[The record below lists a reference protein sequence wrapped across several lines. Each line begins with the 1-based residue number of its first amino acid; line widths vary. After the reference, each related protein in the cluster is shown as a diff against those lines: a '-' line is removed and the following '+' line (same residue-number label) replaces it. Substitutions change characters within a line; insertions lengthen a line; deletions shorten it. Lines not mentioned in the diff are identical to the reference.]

1 MSQTGPKRKLA
12 GLAAGVI
19 AATAAFQANARVYS
33 GLEVFLWKYTN
44 LVKGKRVALLS
55 NQTGVDASGTSTV
68 ALMHA
73 DKRINLR
80 ILFAPE
86 HGIYGNLKAGETV
99 AGGTDRRTGL
109 SIVSLYG
116 GKDHKPP
123 PEALDKID
131 VVIYDIQ
138 DVGSR
143 SYTYIWHL
151 AECMKAAAETSK
163 EVIVLDRPNVFGA
176 SSMDGPVTEDKFRS
190 FIGLYPVPRVYG
202 MTVGE
207 LARHLNQEERINCRL
222 TVIPMLNYRRGMTW
236 RETGLPWVP
245 PSPNIPN
252 PEAAMCFAATGSIGE
267 TGSFNLGLGTP
278 LAFQVLSAAWLDANS
293 TASSLNS
300 LRLPGVLFRPISF
313 KFQNSSSPAVQICV
327 TSPSKFQ
334 PVLTEIAMLSHFK
347 KAYPYKFKFS
357 SDGKT
362 SRVQMFDKAMGTDL
376 VRRGIEAGWDYRQT
390 AALYQRNLQR
400 FRQKSAKYLL
410 YK

>member
-1 MSQTGPKRKLA
+1 MSQTRPKRKLA
-12 GLAAGVI
+12 RLAAGII
-19 AATAAFQANARVYS
+19 AATATFQANARVYS
-33 GLEVFLWKYTN
+33 GLEVFLWKYTD

-99 AGGTDRRTGL
+99 AGGADRRTGL
-109 SIVSLYG
+109 PIVSLYG

-123 PEALDKID
+123 PEALDRID
-131 VVIYDIQ
+131 VIIYDIQ

-163 EVIVLDRPNVFGA
+163 DVIVLDRPNVFGA
-176 SSMDGPVTEDKFRS
+176 TSMDGPVTEDKFRS

-207 LARHLNQEERINCRL
+207 LARYLNQEERINCRL

-252 PEAAMCFAATGSIGE
+252 PEAAMCFAATGSTGE
-267 TGSFNLGLGTP
+267 TGAFNLGLGTP

-293 TASSLNS
+293 TASSLNN
-300 LRLPGVLFRPISF
+300 LKLPGVLFRPINF
-313 KFQNSSSPAVQICV
+313 KYQNSNSPAVQICV

-334 PVLTEIAMLSHFK
+334 PVLAEIAMLSHFK
-347 KAYPYKFKFS
+347 KTYPSKFKFS
-357 SDGKT
+357 SDGKP
-362 SRVQMFDKAMGTDL
+362 SRTQMFDKAMGTDL

-390 AALYQRNLQR
+390 AALYQRNLQT
-400 FRQKSAKYLL
+400 FRQKSAKYLI